1 MHLAELCL
9 NGRGISTVRKHS
21 MENEAMKT
29 ARKVALLKIK
39 KKMCGNEGSCAAVG
53 SGR

>member
-9 NGRGISTVRKHS
+9 NGAEISTVRKHS
-21 MENEAMKT
+21 MENETMKT
-29 ARKVALLKIK
+29 ARKSGFVKIK